1 MYAGPDLMN
10 LEDSDLLVRA
20 AAGSRDALAE
30 IARRYV
36 GFVYAAAL
44 RQVRDPHLAEDVTQ
58 AVFVILARK
67 VGHIRPGTLLHGWL
81 FATTRYAAANAMK
94 MQNRRQFHERR
105 AAAMREQ
112 QRQACCDDSHWVEPL
127 LDDALAQLRESDRN
141 AVLLSYMAGKS
152 WREVAASL
160 GTTEEAARKRV
171 TRAVAQLR
179 GMVARRGVATTG
191 AAIAAVLTTSAEASV
206 PPTLLGSVT
215 AALASTTGGA
225 GGAAAAGSAS
235 SIHREGSAAHDDLG
249 AREGRRGRR
258 RRPPRHARRRRGD
271 GPAPATHPTPRARD
285 RPRERAG
292 SGGNQARP
300 VHGHVPGRR
309 HRRAARA

>member
-112 QRQACCDDSHWVEPL
+112 QRRACCDDSHWVEPL

-235 SIHREGSAAHDDLG
+235 SIIAKGALHMMTWAHVKVAAAGAAVLLG
-249 AREGRRGRR
+249 TLGCAGAMVLHQQ
-258 RRPPRHARRRRGD
+258 PTPR
-271 GPAPATHPTPRARD
+271 PAPATAPASALVPA
-285 RPRERAG
+285 EIK
-292 SGGNQARP
+292 
-300 VHGHVPGRR
+300 PGRFT
-309 HRRAARA
+309 ATFQDGVTV